1 MGNQLTGVAPSQILP
16 VEHYLTDV
24 SDYTFDISL
33 GSTRFFKVARARYKE
48 GLTVVKVF
56 VIHDP
61 SLRLRPYKEYVEGI
75 SQQLQDA
82 SNCLPYERTTLSDK
96 AALLF
101 RQYVRNNLYD
111 RISTRPFLNSVE
123 KKWIVFQLLCAVN
136 QAHRIQVYHGDIKSE
151 NVMVTGWNWILLTD
165 FAGFKPTY
173 IPDDNP
179 ADFSFFFDTS
189 RRRTCYIAPER
200 FVDASLR
207 QVDPQGGENLDG
219 LQEVTDMQK
228 GELTPAMDIFS
239 AGCVIAELFTEG
251 HAPFDLSQLLAYRS
265 GHYSPDAVL
274 DRIEDPHIK
283 GLVKHMLQMDP
294 SARYSAEEYLIKWR
308 DVVFPEYFYSYL
320 KIYLGDYAAIP
331 IMPSDEKI
339 RKLNSDMPLI
349 IEKLCPSVP
358 DNQNEESKK
367 GLVIVLSL
375 LTSCLRTL
383 KFCISKLAALDMLF
397 TIAQHLSNE
406 VILDR
411 VIPYILYFVEDEYAR
426 VRAAAVKTL
435 TDTVA
440 LVKSVPRSDANIFPE
455 YILPKLTSLAQ
466 DPVVQVRV
474 AYAENVAKVAETAL
488 RFLEMVQLDQSS
500 QDSTELTQNPETN
513 VQYTVSYDL
522 ELQNLHDMIQSKVV
536 RLLSDSENIV
546 KRTLLDNGI
555 TQLCVFFGRQK
566 ANDILLSHMITFLND
581 KHDWHLRAV
590 FFDNIVGVAAYV
602 GWQSSFI
609 LKPLIQQGLA
619 DSEEFVICKAL
630 NAFSSL
636 VEIGLIDKLL
646 VRDLTNEIVPY
657 LCHPSYWIRHATVGV
672 IATIARTLNKADVF
686 CYVLP
691 LLQPYLAETII
702 QVDKEPI
709 LLSALEE
716 PVRRSIYDYVLR
728 LKNLNDLLD
737 SLHDRQLI
745 RNITRP
751 GHKPDYTSAEDPNLA
766 QVYKKLFSQG
776 MTEDDEEKIL
786 LMKFILLKLSVS
798 KMALSMNESAPT
810 PDGGLLSAPG
820 SINLALKMDIQRNH
834 ADMLKPV
841 NSRSDDGN
849 KAANRKLKKRPSNVE
864 PIMNEDWKS
873 MFGDVVAAKAGAK
886 QPQANAPVQKAQEAY
901 PNQVTSEGA
910 DTAKKPLA
918 DPVTDPQH
926 AGFTANAPIS
936 MSQLQAS
943 TEGLS
948 LKKTQAPK
956 PKLAQPQIRQATCR
970 IQLRKIVAKK
980 REQYQSNETRQRLI
994 EYVTIDTKVPQENW
1008 RPKGLLV
1015 AHLHEHKA
1023 AVNRLHISHDHSFFA
1038 TCSNDGTVKI
1048 WDCNKLVGNSNT
1060 NRSRQTYSRQTG
1072 RIKSLTFCQSSHN
1085 IASASE
1091 DGSIFV
1097 FKIEAESLRTGL
1109 LHSRNLDLNE
1119 DGPAIDLSHYDTG
1132 SQSVLTYATVM
1143 GKLVGWDLRA
1153 PGVAWRLQNDLKYGL
1168 ITTFAVDQKQ
1178 CWLAV
1183 GTSSGKHICWDM
1195 RFQLPITTIAHP
1207 TSARVRRIMVNA
1219 LHTSGLISSIQGNNE
1234 VSMWD
1239 LETGARQLTL
1249 WASSSPPLSQSQA
1262 TIHGVNGMY
1271 HYPTNGSGAAMITA
1285 GSDQRIRFWDLACSA
1300 RSYIIAGSANDPQ
1313 TQPNVSYKQKV
1324 VDGDE
1329 VFVETYGKQR
1339 SSQNEDSPR
1348 RGPEQVPPGH
1358 RDVITDIGV
1367 YHTNPDQSFIVS
1379 TSRDGVVKIWK

>member
-24 SDYTFDISL
+24 SDYSFDISL

-56 VIHDP
+56 AIHDP
-61 SLRLRPYKEYVEGI
+61 SLRLRPYKEHVEDVGL
-75 SQQLQDA
+75 QLKDA
-82 SNCLPYERTTLSDK
+82 SNCLPFERTTLSDK

-111 RISTRPFLNSVE
+111 RLSTRPFLNIVE
-123 KKWIVFQLLCAVN
+123 KKWIAFQLLCAVN
-136 QAHRIQVYHGDIKSE
+136 QAHKVKVYHGDIKSE
-151 NVMVTGWNWILLTD
+151 NVMVTGWNWVLLSD

-173 IPDDNP
+173 LPEDNP

-200 FVDASLR
+200 FVDTSQK
-207 QVDPQGGENLDG
+207 QVDSQAGENLEG
-219 LQEVTDMQK
+219 LQEVTDVKK
-228 GELTPAMDIFS
+228 GELTAAMDIFS
-239 AGCVIAELFTEG
+239 TGCVIAELFTEG

-265 GHYSPDAVL
+265 GQYSPDAIL
-274 DRIEDPHIK
+274 DRIEDVHIK
-283 GLVKHMLQMDP
+283 ALVKHMLQRDP
-294 SARYSAEEYLIKWR
+294 GCRYTAEEYLVKWR
-308 DVVFPEYFYSYL
+308 DTVFPDYFYTYL
-320 KIYLGDYAAIP
+320 KVYLGDFAAIP

-339 RKLNSDMPLI
+339 RKLNIDIPLI
-349 IEKLCPSVP
+349 IETLSPSVS
-358 DNQNEESKK
+358 DERIVEESKK

-375 LTSCLRTL
+375 LTSSLRTL
-383 KFCISKLAALDMLF
+383 QFCISKLAGLEMLYA
-397 TIAQHLSNE
+397 IAQHLSNE

-411 VIPYILYFVEDEYAR
+411 VIPNILYFVQDDYPR
-426 VRAAAVKTL
+426 VRAAAVTTL
-435 TDTVA
+435 TNTVA

-474 AYAENVAKVAETAL
+474 AYAENIAKVAETAL
-488 RFLEMVQLDQSS
+488 RFLEMVQLGQSS
-500 QDSTELTQNPETN
+500 QDSAEVTPSSN

-522 ELQNLHDMIQSKVV
+522 ELQNLHDMIQYMVV

-646 VRDLTNEIVPY
+646 VRDLTSEVIPY
-657 LCHPSYWIRHATVGV
+657 LCHPSDWIRHATVGV
-672 IATIARTLNKADVF
+672 VATVARKLNKADVF

-691 LLQPYLAETII
+691 LLQPYLKENII
-702 QVDKEPI
+702 QVDQEPI
-709 LLSALEE
+709 LLSALQ
-716 PVRRSIYDYVLR
+716 PSVPRSIYDYILR
-728 LKNLNDLLD
+728 IKHLNQLLD
-737 SLHDRQLI
+737 SLQDRQLI
-745 RNITRP
+745 RNITRH
-751 GHKPDYTSAEDPNLA
+751 GHKPDYTSAEDPDLV

-776 MTEDDEEKIL
+776 MTDDDEEKLL
-786 LMKFILLKLSVS
+786 LMKWILLKLSTS
-798 KMALSMNESAPT
+798 KFALSMNEYAPT
-810 PDGGLLSAPG
+810 PDGGLLSMPG
-820 SINLALKMDIQRNH
+820 SINLALKVDIQRNH

-841 NSRSDDGN
+841 NLRADEGN
-849 KAANRKLKKRPSNVE
+849 KTTTKKQKRRASHVDSVV
-864 PIMNEDWKS
+864 NEEWKS
-873 MFGDVVAAKAGAK
+873 MFGNVEASKTLNK
-886 QPQANAPVQKAQEAY
+886 QTQSTAPVQKAQEAHSSL
-901 PNQVTSEGA
+901 VTSEGA
-910 DTAKKPLA
+910 ESAKRTPA
-918 DPVTDPQH
+918 NTGSDQQH
-926 AGFTANAPIS
+926 GGFTANAPIS

-948 LKKTQAPK
+948 LKKTPSPEAKSAP
-956 PKLAQPQIRQATCR
+956 PQIRQAACR

-980 REQYQSNETRQRLI
+980 REQYQSSETRQRLI
-994 EYVTIDTKVPQENW
+994 EYVTIDTKVPQDNW
-1008 RPKGLLV
+1008 RPKGLLI

-1023 AVNRLHISHDHSFFA
+1023 SVNRLHISHDHMFFA
-1038 TCSNDGTVKI
+1038 TCSNDNTVKI

-1060 NRSRQTYSRQTG
+1060 NRSRQTFSRQNG
-1072 RIKSLTFCQSSHN
+1072 RIKSLTFCQSSHS
-1085 IASASE
+1085 IASASD
-1091 DGSIFV
+1091 DGSLYV
-1097 FKIEAESLRTGL
+1097 FEIETESPKTTL
-1109 LHSRNLDLNE
+1109 LHTRNLDLAE
-1119 DGPAIDLSHYDTG
+1119 DGHAVDLSHYDTG

-1207 TSARVRRIMVNA
+1207 TSARVRRIMVNS
-1219 LHTSGLISSIQGNNE
+1219 LHTSGIISSIQGNNE

-1262 TIHGVNGMY
+1262 TVHGVNSMY
-1271 HYPTNGSGAAMITA
+1271 HYPTNGTGSAMITA
-1285 GSDQRIRFWDLACSA
+1285 GSDQRIRFWDLAHSA

-1329 VFVETYGKQR
+1329 VLVETYGKQR
-1339 SSQNEDSPR
+1339 ATQNEDSPR
-1348 RGPEQVPPGH
+1348 RGPEQVAPGH

-1367 YHTNPDQSFIVS
+1367 FHTSPDQSFIVS
-1379 TSRDGVVKIWK
+1379 TSRDGVIKIWK